1 MSPSDTDLFGL
12 KWNTMLFVK
21 SASGQPLQ
29 SYIRP
34 ANPGPAASA
43 GARSQGLSLKS

>member
-12 KWNTMLFVK
+12 QYGTQYVK